1 MLRKGQ
7 YFEESQ
13 IDEKNG
19 EDKSSKNNKS
29 DQSSS
34 YNDTHD
40 RHDKENVLEIETNI
54 SNCAV
59 NAESRLSEDEL
70 IIGIKCC

>member
-29 DQSSS
+29 DQSS